1 MNLTTVESGLLCI
14 TNDRKFVFF
23 SPFSPSF
30 FTARHLHHD
39 DYIHAHTIMTANQA
53 RVLSSF
59 FPARL
64 SSSVFLNLFLLGV
77 RSLSLHIYTTSH
89 PRARACFIIDIY
101 ILPTFMPKLEH
112 GAPALQN
119 AIESIDT
126 DRSHDAHAPKFY
138 PPICSSFV
146 FSVPPRDWFA
156 SLLFYAS
163 TFGWND

>member
-119 AIESIDT
+119 AIGSIDT

-138 PPICSSFV
+138 PPNMLKFCFFGSPTGLV
-146 FSVPPRDWFA
+146 CV
-156 SLLFYAS
+156 S
-163 TFGWND
+163 TFLRFHVWLE